1 MNIVI
6 RELRATRKSL
16 IIWSLSMA
24 FLVYAGM
31 VKYSGFSQAGQSVN
45 DLFQQLPPALL
56 KIFSMEGL
64 DLTKIS
70 AYYAIFYLYFVLL
83 GGIHAAMLGAT
94 MISKEER
101 DKTADFLFVKPI
113 PRHKVISAK
122 LIAALINVLILNLV
136 TCIASLASI
145 SVFNTGDPINAE
157 VYRLMTA
164 LWVVQIVFL
173 SIGFGISALTKTSK
187 QATSLSTFS
196 ILAMFMLSVA
206 IDLKSDLD
214 VLTFLTPF
222 KYFKTSDVMNSGSF
236 SVGYIALAIGITI
249 VGFVTTY
256 VFYDRK
262 DLHC

>member
-6 RELRATRKSL
+6 RELRANRKSL

-24 FLVYAGM
+24 FLVFAGM

-45 DLFQQLPPALL
+45 DLFKQMPPALM
-56 KIFSMEGL
+56 KVFSMEGL

-94 MISKEER
+94 IISKEER

-113 PRHKVISAK
+113 PRYKVITAKVISAC
-122 LIAALINVLILNLV
+122 INVLVLNLV
-136 TCIASLASI
+136 TCASSLYFI
-145 SVFNTGDPINAE
+145 SMFNTGDPINTE

-164 LWVVQIVFL
+164 LWVIQMVFL
-173 SIGFGISALTKTSK
+173 SIGFGISSLVKTAK
-187 QATSLSTFS
+187 KATSLSTFL

-206 IDLKSDLD
+206 IDLKSDLE

-222 KYFKTSDVMNSGSF
+222 KYFRAAEVMNSGSF
-236 SVGYIALAIGITI
+236 SLAYILLSLVITI
-249 VGFVTTY
+249 GGFVTTY
-256 VFYDRK
+256 LFYNRK